1 MRKPRTVSSRVV
13 AICCHKG
20 PCAVPWVAQVTSWA
34 QMPLGC
40 PQKNLSMMPTRVASS
55 QPPMMTTSSPTR
67 RLLTTMRRLRRA
79 TAGEG
84 PAGLSGLVRG
94 ALDAL
99 LIALIANAYLLAQIF
114 PDLMIELDEARLE
127 ADFLHCARPR
137 QIDAIDALD
146 GARSSGEH
154 ADAVGQG
161 DGLFQ
166 VVGDEDHTGPKRRPQ
181 AEQFV
186 FHQGARLHV

>member
-20 PCAVPWVAQVTSWA
+20 PWAVPCVAQVTSWA

-55 QPPMMTTSSPTR
+55 QPPMMKTSSATR
-67 RLLTTMRRLRRA
+67 RLLTRMRLLRRA
-79 TAGEG
+79 TASDG

-99 LIALIANAYLLAQIF
+99 LIALIANEYLLAQIF
-114 PDLMIELDEARLE
+114 PDLMIQLDEARLE
-127 ADFLHCARPR
+127 TDFLHFARPR
-137 QIDAIDALD
+137 QVDVIDALD
-146 GARSSGEH
+146 GARSGGGRGH
-154 ADAVGQG
+154 AVGQG
-161 DGLFQ
+161 GGLLR
-166 VVGDEDHTGPKRRPQ
+166 VVGDDDHRGPKLRQ
-181 AEQFV
+181 
-186 FHQGARLHV
+186 